1 MLYRLLAL
9 VLFPLWVWCG
19 GAAAQAAPVS
29 PSQTRALHALFD
41 RQWEDVNQRFPE
53 WATYR
58 GDHRF
63 GHRLTDLS
71 PQGRAAY
78 DAQVRQWLKEARAI
92 RRDTLSATDRV
103 SLDLFIGDRQRE
115 VEEQA
120 FAGWRTLRM
129 GSLGGAQSDFAQL
142 MQVVPVQTPE
152 QVRQLLQRL
161 RAYPKAMDQ
170 EIDILRQG
178 LALGWVSS
186 KGVLERVVTQLDG
199 QLTATAEASPFYR
212 PFTQIGPDV
221 AAAEQAEFQAQARQ
235 LIETQVVPAL
245 QKLRRFVLDEYG
257 LKAPPDG
264 ALHHYPDGLMV
275 YQMLVR
281 HQTTT
286 ALSAEAIHATGLR
299 ELQRLRGEMEAVMR
313 ETRFEGD
320 FAQFITFI
328 NTDPQFFHTS
338 PQALLAGY
346 RALSKRADA
355 ELPRFFAELPRAP
368 YGVRAM
374 PDFMGPGAAE
384 YYDGPALDGTRA
396 GYFSANL
403 LAWRTRP
410 IWGMATL
417 VAHETVPGHHLQV
430 ARSTELQGLPRFR
443 RTGGYTAF
451 VEGWALY
458 AETLGG
464 PMGLFDDP
472 YSRFGHL
479 QWQAFRAARLVV
491 DTGIHSLGW
500 SRQQAI
506 DFMLERTGQSRIFIE
521 SEVDRYTS
529 TPGQALAYMVG
540 QLKII
545 ELRDRARQQL
555 GARFDLRRFH
565 NAVIDNGALP
575 LETLDKL
582 INEWIA
588 GQRPAEAPPARIRR
602 AGAWP
607 PVPNQ

>member
-1 MLYRLLAL
+1 MLHRIFGLVVLPLL
-9 VLFPLWVWCG
+9 VLCG
-19 GAAAQAAPVS
+19 GVTAQAAPVS

-41 RQWEDVNQRFPE
+41 RQWEDINQRFPE

-63 GHRLTDLS
+63 GDRLSDLS
-71 PQGRAAY
+71 PQALAAY
-78 DAQVRQWLKEARAI
+78 DAQVRQWLGEARAI

-103 SLDLFIGDRQRE
+103 SLDLFRAERQRE

-120 FAGWRTLRM
+120 FAGLRTLRM
-129 GSLGGAQSDFAQL
+129 GSLGGAQSNFAQL

-178 LALGWVSS
+178 LKLGWVSS
-186 KGVLERVVTQLDG
+186 KDVLARVVAQIDG
-199 QLTATAEASPFYR
+199 QLPATAEASPFYR
-212 PFTQIGPDV
+212 PFTKIGPDV
-221 AAAEQAEFQAQARQ
+221 GAAEQAEFQAQARQ
-235 LIETQVVPAL
+235 LIETQVAPAL
-245 QKLRRFVLDEYG
+245 QKLRRFVLDEYRVA
-257 LKAPPDG
+257 APPDG
-264 ALHHYPDGLMV
+264 ALHHYPDGRKA

-286 ALSAEAIHATGLR
+286 ALSVQDIHATGLR

-320 FAQFITFI
+320 FAHFITFI
-328 NTDPQFFHTS
+328 NTDPQFFHIS

-346 RALSKRADA
+346 RDLSKRADA
-355 ELPRFFAELPRAP
+355 ELPRFFVELPRAP

-430 ARSTELQGLPRFR
+430 ARSTELKGLPRFR
-443 RTGGYTAF
+443 RMGGYTAF

-491 DTGIHSLGW
+491 DTGIHSMGW
-500 SRQQAI
+500 TRQQAI

-529 TPGQALAYMVG
+529 TPGQALAYMIG

-555 GARFDLRRFH
+555 GPRFDLRRFH

-575 LETLDKL
+575 LDTLERL
-582 INEWIA
+582 IDEWIQD
-588 GQRPAEAPPARIRR
+588 QRASTAQSGR
-602 AGAWP
+602 
-607 PVPNQ
+607 

>member
-1 MLYRLLAL
+1 MVYRLLAL
-9 VLFPLWVWCG
+9 VLFTLSVLWG
-19 GAAAQAAPVS
+19 SAIAAQVTPVS
-29 PSQTRALHALFD
+29 PAQTRALHALFD

-53 WATYR
+53 GATYR

-63 GHRLTDLS
+63 GDRLTDQS
-71 PQGRAAY
+71 PPARAAY
-78 DAQVRQWLKEARAI
+78 DAQVLQWLQQARAI
-92 RRDTLSATDRV
+92 RREALSATDRV
-103 SLDLFIGDRQRE
+103 SLDLFITDREHE

-120 FAGWRTLRM
+120 FAGYRSLRM
-129 GSLGGAQSDFAQL
+129 GSLGGAQSDLAQL
-142 MQVVPVQTPE
+142 MQVVPMETPA

-161 RAYPKAMDQ
+161 RAYPKTMDQ
-170 EIDILRQG
+170 EIDMLRQG
-178 LALGWVSS
+178 MSLGWVSS
-186 KGVLERVVTQLDG
+186 KNVLERVVAQIDG
-199 QLTATAEASPFYR
+199 QLPAKAEASPFYR
-212 PFTQIGPDV
+212 PFTKMGPEV
-221 AAAEQAEFQAQARQ
+221 SAAEQVQLQAQARD
-235 LIETQVVPAL
+235 LIDTQVAPAL
-245 QKLRRFVLDEYG
+245 QKLRRFVLEEYQAA
-257 LKAPPDG
+257 APPDG
-264 ALHHYPDGLMV
+264 ALHHYPEGLKV

-286 ALSAEAIHATGLR
+286 ALSVQEIHATGLR
-299 ELQRLRGEMEAVMR
+299 ELQRLRGEMDAVMH
-313 ETRFEGD
+313 ETRFEGN
-320 FAQFITFI
+320 FAQFIEFL

-346 RALSKRADA
+346 RDLTKRADA

-443 RTGGYTAF
+443 RMGGYTAF

-458 AETLGG
+458 AETLGI
-464 PMGLFDDP
+464 PMGLYDDP

-500 SRQQAI
+500 TRQQAI
-506 DFMLERTGQSRIFIE
+506 DFMRERTGQNRVFIE

-529 TPGQALAYMVG
+529 TPGQALAYMIG

-575 LETLDKL
+575 LDTLDKL
-582 INEWIA
+582 IDEWIA
-588 GQRPAEAPPARIRR
+588 GQRR
-602 AGAWP
+602 AKASP
-607 PVPNQ
+607 PVQNQ